1 MGSIFTNN
9 HLLTFLILFFWSA
22 ILTPLAVKI
31 AERYRILDCPGGRK
45 CHEGVIPR
53 GGGLVVCSGF
63 LVWALGSGILGQNL
77 ASVVTGAILVFFVGY
92 LDDLSP
98 VAPLF
103 RLFIHIIAAIMVI
116 RSLEVDLVL
125 KILFL
130 LWVAGMTNAFNLI
143 DGMNGLAL
151 TLSSL
156 TTLTALIYRGGPWWS
171 GLLGLCI
178 GILIWNF
185 PKAYTF
191 LGDGGSTL
199 LGFLCSSMLVIDFS
213 FAFYAMSYDKLI
225 LCLVLLGGIPVIDTL
240 SAMCRRIWNKKS
252 PFTPDRG
259 HLHHILV
266 DKGLTQQSALLI
278 LSFLHLGL
286 VAFGF
291 LLMGIRAIF

>member
-9 HLLTFLILFFWSA
+9 HLLTFLVLFFWSA

-53 GGGLVVCSGF
+53 GGGFVVCSGF

-77 ASVVTGAILVFFVGY
+77 ASVVTGAVLVFFIGY
-92 LDDLSP
+92 LDDLSS
-98 VAPLF
+98 VTPLF
-103 RLFIHIIAAIMVI
+103 RLAIHMFAAMLVI
-116 RSLEVDLVL
+116 RLVEVNFIL
-125 KILFL
+125 KVLFL
-130 LWVAGMTNAFNLI
+130 IWIVGMTNAFNLI

-156 TTLTALIYRGGPWWS
+156 TTLTALVYRGGPWWS

-199 LGFLCSSMLVIDFS
+199 LGFLCSSMLLIDFS
-213 FAFYAMSYDKLI
+213 FAFYVMSYDRLI
-225 LCLVLLGGIPVIDTL
+225 ICLVLLGGIPVIDTL
-240 SAMCRRIWNKKS
+240 LAICRRMWNRMS
-252 PFTPDRG
+252 PFAPDRG
-259 HLHHILV
+259 HLHHFLV
-266 DKGLTQQSALLI
+266 DKGLTQPKALLI
-278 LSFLHLGL
+278 LSSFHLGL
-286 VAFGF
+286 VIFGF
-291 LLMGIRAIF
+291 LLMGIRVIL